1 MEQGAP
7 PAPSLEDLVASGLP
21 LIVADAMGRV
31 AEINDAFTRVYGW
44 EANQLMGESLGLI
57 LPEAHRMSHQLAFSR
72 FQPPQASAI
81 LGHPLRLATR
91 CADGSEITS
100 EHFIIAIQR
109 AGGWQFAATLKP
121 LS

>member
-7 PAPSLEDLVASGLP
+7 PAPSLEELVASGLP
-21 LIVADAMGRV
+21 MIIADSMGRV
-31 AEINDAFTRVYGW
+31 ADINAAFTRVYGW
-44 EANQLMGESLGLI
+44 EATQLIGESLGLI

-72 FQPPQASAI
+72 FKPPQASAI

-91 CADGSEITS
+91 CADGSDITS
-100 EHFIIAIQR
+100 EHLIIAVPK
-109 AGGWQFAATLKP
+109 ASDWQFAATLKP